1 MASRRSRAR
10 HTGRMRVPPLDP
22 RTCYR
27 AIVAKDRRFD
37 GHFFVAVSTTG
48 IYCRPI
54 CSARTPRRDRCTFF
68 RTPAEAERAGYRACF
83 RCRPELAPGSAP
95 LDSVP
100 RLVTAAARHIDEGF
114 LNDRSVDELAS
125 RLGVTSR
132 HLRRATEACLGVT
145 PVELAQSR
153 RLALAKQ
160 LLHDTSADVTQI
172 AHSSGFRS
180 VRRFNALFRER
191 FGCAPSAL
199 RRSRII
205 AAATGPND
213 GTAPALQSEPALV
226 LRLGYRPPLDWDGL
240 LAFLRGR
247 AVPGVEEATAGT
259 YRRTVALGDAVGSLA
274 VQHEAARASITV
286 TVSPHLAGTL
296 MVIAARLRALFDLDA
311 NPHTIAEVLGR
322 DPCLA
327 PLVERR
333 PGLRVPGAFDP
344 FEAAVRAILGQQVTV
359 RAATTLAGRLVARF
373 GVPLSAGANAATTAA
388 NASTTLTHLF
398 PDAARLAQARLSDIA
413 SLGIVSARARAIL
426 ALAHAVADGNLRLDH
441 QAPVDETMR
450 RLEELPG
457 IGAWTAHYL
466 AMRALR
472 HPDAFPA
479 ADFAVRKALGGI
491 SPRAAIERAESWRP
505 WRAYAVLHLWASLG
519 DAPAR

>member
-1 MASRRSRAR
+1 
-10 HTGRMRVPPLDP
+10 MRTPPLDP
-22 RTCYR
+22 LTCYR

-54 CSARTPRRDRCTFF
+54 CSARTPRRDRCSFF

-95 LDSVP
+95 LDSIP

-114 LNDRSVDELAS
+114 LNDCSVDELAA

-145 PVELAQSR
+145 PVELAQTR

-160 LLHDTSADVTQI
+160 LLHDSRAELTQI
-172 AHSSGFRS
+172 AYASGFRS

-199 RRSRII
+199 RRTGGGRSASRRGSAR
-205 AAATGPND
+205 AAEA
-213 GTAPALQSEPALV
+213 EPALE

-247 AVPGVEEATAGT
+247 AAPGVEDAFGDT
-259 YRRTVALGDAVGSLA
+259 YRRTVAIGATIGTIAVRHD
-274 VQHEAARASITV
+274 VARAAIAV
-286 TVSPHLAGTL
+286 TASPQLAGAL

-311 NPHTIAEVLGR
+311 NPHTIVEVLSR
-322 DPCLA
+322 DPHLA
-327 PLVERR
+327 PMVARR
-333 PGLRVPGAFDP
+333 PGLRVPGAFDA

-373 GVPLSAGANAATTAA
+373 GIPLAARADAEATE
-388 NASTTLTHLF
+388 ASETSTLTHLF
-398 PDAARLAQARLSDIA
+398 PSAARLAQARSGDIA
-413 SLGIVSARARAIL
+413 SLGIVSARARAIV
-426 ALAHAVADGNLRLDH
+426 ALAQAVADGSLALDR
-441 QAPVDETMR
+441 QAPVEDTMR

-457 IGAWTAHYL
+457 IGSWTAHYL

-479 ADFAVRKALGGI
+479 ADIAIRKALGGL
-491 SPRAAIERAESWRP
+491 SPRAAAARAEAWRP
-505 WRAYAVLHLWASLG
+505 WRSYAVLHLWASLG
-519 DAPAR
+519 DAPVR